1 MGGQFSGRDRY
12 NFSTDIFFLAHKAQ
26 NLGFRVCHE
35 NLVKLNQE
43 LARVQ
48 RQHRQ
53 DLVRKC
59 YELINLKS
67 LLRTFL
73 LQASGGSFNETQNQL
88 SAISQR
94 YMSMKAAMLVPSYLE
109 TLMCFSA
116 TSSSWLIQVKSL
128 IGTLKH

>member
-12 NFSTDIFFLAHKAQ
+12 NFSTDIFFLTHKAQ